1 MLDIGIDNELAS
13 SYGLSLVGRPVI
25 PTAKQ
30 RVEHIE
36 IPGRHGSLTKKGA
49 YENVP
54 FKVKFNMLERKNIK
68 PFIRRA
74 KPWLLQGRTLFF
86 TDDEVYRKIKH
97 VEMGDITTEIEEH
110 GEFEVD
116 FTLDPFEYTEDV
128 NLKLTKPGVIY
139 NPGTIESDPKFWI
152 VGNGTFRITINDV
165 SFQIKDVNGSVVIDS
180 EILEAYT
187 DTISMNNK
195 MVGQFPIFNVGENTI
210 EWSGAI
216 QFMEIRPR
224 WRYK

>member
-1 MLDIGIDNELAS
+1 DNELAS
-13 SYGLSLVGRPVI
+13 SYGLGLVGRPVI

-30 RVEHIE
+30 KVEHIE

-54 FKVKFNMLERKNIK
+54 FQVKFNMLERENIK

-74 KPWLLQGRTLFF
+74 KPWLLQGKTLFF
-86 TDDEVYRKIKH
+86 TDDDVHRKIKH

-180 EILEAYT
+180 EVLEAYT

-195 MVGQFPIFNVGENTI
+195 MVGQFPILGVGENKI
-210 EWSGAI
+210 EWSGSI

>member
-13 SYGLSLVGRPVI
+13 SYGLGLVGRPVI

-30 RVEHIE
+30 KVEHIE

-54 FKVKFNMLERKNIK
+54 FKVKLNMLERENIK

-74 KPWLLQGRTLFF
+74 KPWLLQGKTLFF
-86 TDDEVYRKIKH
+86 TDDDVYRKIKH
-97 VEMGDITTEIEEH
+97 VEMGDIITEIEEH

-139 NPGTIESDPKFWI
+139 NPGTIESEPKFWI
-152 VGNGTFRITINDV
+152 VGNGTFRITINNV

-180 EILEAYT
+180 EVLEAYT

>member
-13 SYGLSLVGRPVI
+13 SYGLGLVGRPMI

-30 RVEHIE
+30 KVEHLE

-54 FKVKFNMLERKNIK
+54 FKVKFNMLERENIK

-128 NLKLTKPGVIY
+128 NLKLTEPGIFY
-139 NPGTIESDPKFWI
+139 NPGTIESEPKFWI
-152 VGNGTFRITINDV
+152 VGNGTLRITINDV
-165 SFQIKDVNGSVVIDS
+165 SFQVKDVNGSVVVDS
-180 EILEAYT
+180 EVLEAYT
-187 DTISMNNK
+187 GTIPMNSK
-195 MVGQFPIFNVGENTI
+195 MIGEFPIFKIGENKI
-210 EWSGAI
+210 DWSGNI
-216 QFMEIRPR
+216 QFMSIRPR
-224 WRYK
+224 WRFI

>member
-13 SYGLSLVGRPVI
+13 SYGLGLVGRPVI

-30 RVEHIE
+30 KVEHIE

-54 FKVKFNMLERKNIK
+54 FKVKFNMLERENIK

-74 KPWLLQGRTLFF
+74 KPWLLQGKTFFF
-86 TDDEVYRKIKH
+86 TDDDVHRKIKH

-152 VGNGTFRITINDV
+152 VGNGTFRITIKDV

-180 EILEAYT
+180 EVLEAYT

-195 MVGQFPIFNVGENTI
+195 MVGQFPILGVGENTI

>member
-13 SYGLSLVGRPVI
+13 SYGLGLVGRPVI

-30 RVEHIE
+30 KVEHIE

-49 YENVP
+49 YENVS
-54 FKVKFNMLERKNIK
+54 FKVKFNMLERENIK

-74 KPWLLQGRTLFF
+74 KPWLLQGKTLFF
-86 TDDEVYRKIKH
+86 TDDDVYRKIKH
-97 VEMGDITTEIEEH
+97 VEMGDIITEIEEH

-195 MVGQFPIFNVGENTI
+195 MVGQFPILGVGENTI

>member
-13 SYGLSLVGRPVI
+13 SYGLGLVGRPVI

-30 RVEHIE
+30 KVEHIE

-49 YENVP
+49 YENVS
-54 FKVKFNMLERKNIK
+54 FKVKFNMLERENIK

-74 KPWLLQGRTLFF
+74 KPWLLQGKTLFF
-86 TDDEVYRKIKH
+86 TDDDVYRKIKH
-97 VEMGDITTEIEEH
+97 VEMGDIVTEIEEH

-116 FTLDPFEYTEDV
+116 FKLDPFEYTEDV

-180 EILEAYT
+180 EILEAYA
-187 DTISMNNK
+187 DTISMNHK
-195 MVGQFPIFNVGENTI
+195 MVGQFPILGVGENTI

>member
-1 MLDIGIDNELAS
+1 MFDIGIDNELAS
-13 SYGLSLVGRPVI
+13 SYGLGLVGRPVI

-30 RVEHIE
+30 KVEHIE

-54 FKVKFNMLERKNIK
+54 FKVKFNILERENIK

-180 EILEAYT
+180 EVLEAYT
-187 DTISMNNK
+187 DTISMNHK
-195 MVGQFPIFNVGENTI
+195 MVGQFPILGVGENTI
-210 EWSGAI
+210 EWSGTI

>member
-13 SYGLSLVGRPVI
+13 SYGLGLVGRPVI

-30 RVEHIE
+30 KVEHIE

-54 FKVKFNMLERKNIK
+54 FKVKFNMLERENIK

-97 VEMGDITTEIEEH
+97 VEMGNITTEIEEH

-187 DTISMNNK
+187 DTISMNHK
-195 MVGQFPIFNVGENTI
+195 MVGQFPIFNIGENKI
-210 EWSGAI
+210 EWSGEI

>member
-13 SYGLSLVGRPVI
+13 SYGLGLVGRPVI

-30 RVEHIE
+30 KVEHIE

-54 FKVKFNMLERKNIK
+54 FKVKFNMLERENIK

-74 KPWLLQGRTLFF
+74 KPWLLQGETLFF
-86 TDDEVYRKIKH
+86 TDDDVHRKIKH
-97 VEMGDITTEIEEH
+97 VEIGDIVTEIEEH

-195 MVGQFPIFNVGENTI
+195 MVGQFPIFNIGENTI
-210 EWSGAI
+210 DWSGAI

>member
-13 SYGLSLVGRPVI
+13 SYGLGLIGRPVI

-30 RVEHIE
+30 KVEHIE

-49 YENVP
+49 YENVS
-54 FKVKFNMLERKNIK
+54 FKVKFNMLERENIK

-74 KPWLLQGRTLFF
+74 KPWLLQGKTLFF
-86 TDDEVYRKIKH
+86 TDDDVHRKIKH

-128 NLKLTKPGVIY
+128 NLKLTSPGVIY

-187 DTISMNNK
+187 DTISMNHK
-195 MVGQFPIFNVGENTI
+195 MVGQFPILGVGENTI

>member
-1 MLDIGIDNELAS
+1 MLEIVIDNELAS
-13 SYGLSLVGRPVI
+13 SYGLGLVGRPVI

-30 RVEHIE
+30 KVEHIE

-49 YENVP
+49 YENVS
-54 FKVKFNMLERKNIK
+54 FKVKFNMLERENVK

-74 KPWLLQGRTLFF
+74 KPWLLQGKTLFS
-86 TDDEVYRKIKH
+86 TDDDVYRKIKH
-97 VEMGDITTEIEEH
+97 VEMGDIITEIEEH

-128 NLKLTKPGVIY
+128 NLKLTEPSVIY

-165 SFQIKDVNGSVVIDS
+165 SFQINDVNGSVVIDS
-180 EILEAYT
+180 EVLEAYT
-187 DTISMNNK
+187 DTIPMNNK
-195 MVGQFPIFNVGENTI
+195 MVGKFPIFNVGENKI

>member
-13 SYGLSLVGRPVI
+13 SYGLGLVGRPVI

-30 RVEHIE
+30 KVEHIE

-54 FKVKFNMLERKNIK
+54 FKVKFNMLERENIK

-139 NPGTIESDPKFWI
+139 NPGTIESEPKFWI

-187 DTISMNNK
+187 DTISMNHK
-195 MVGQFPIFNVGENTI
+195 MVGQFPILGVGENTI
-210 EWSGAI
+210 EWSGTI

>member
-13 SYGLSLVGRPVI
+13 SYGLGLVGRPVI

-30 RVEHIE
+30 KVEHIE
-36 IPGRHGSLTKKGA
+36 VPGRHGSLTKKGA
-49 YENVP
+49 YENVS
-54 FKVKFNMLERKNIK
+54 FKVKFNMLERENIK

-74 KPWLLQGRTLFF
+74 KPWLLQGKTLFF
-86 TDDEVYRKIKH
+86 TDDDVYRKIKH
-97 VEMGDITTEIEEH
+97 VEMGDIITEIEEH

-128 NLKLTKPGVIY
+128 NLKLTQPGVIY
-139 NPGTIESDPKFWI
+139 NPGTMESDPKFWI

-165 SFQIKDVNGSVVIDS
+165 SFQIKDVKGSVVIDS
-180 EILEAYT
+180 EVLEAYT
-187 DTISMNNK
+187 DTISMNHK
-195 MVGQFPIFNVGENTI
+195 MVGQFPILGVGENTI

>member
-13 SYGLSLVGRPVI
+13 SYGLGLVGRPVI

-30 RVEHIE
+30 KVEHIE

-49 YENVP
+49 YENIP
-54 FKVKFNMLERKNIK
+54 FKVKFNMLERENIK

-128 NLKLTKPGVIY
+128 NLKLTSPGVIY

-180 EILEAYT
+180 EVLEAYT

-195 MVGQFPIFNVGENTI
+195 MVGKFPIFNVGENKI
-210 EWSGAI
+210 EWSGSI

>member
-13 SYGLSLVGRPVI
+13 SYGLGLVGRPVI

-30 RVEHIE
+30 KVEHIE

-54 FKVKFNMLERKNIK
+54 FKVKFNMLERENIK

-74 KPWLLQGRTLFF
+74 KPWLLQGKTLFF
-86 TDDEVYRKIKH
+86 TDDDVHRKIKH

-152 VGNGTFRITINDV
+152 LGNGTFRITINDV

-180 EILEAYT
+180 EVLEAYT

-195 MVGQFPIFNVGENTI
+195 MVGQFPILGVGENKI
-210 EWSGAI
+210 EWSGSI

>member
-1 MLDIGIDNELAS
+1 
-13 SYGLSLVGRPVI
+13 
-25 PTAKQ
+25 TAEQ
-30 RVEHIE
+30 EVEHIE
-36 IPGRHGSLTKKGA
+36 VSGRHGSLTKKGA
-49 YENVP
+49 FKDVP
-54 FKVKFNMLERKNIK
+54 LKIKFNMLEEENIK
-68 PFIRRA
+68 PLVRRM
-74 KPWLLQGRTLFF
+74 KSWLINGKTLYF
-86 TDDEVYRKIKH
+86 TDDDVYRKIKH
-97 VEMGDITTEIEEH
+97 VVVGDIVNEIEEH

-116 FTLDPFEYTEDV
+116 FKLDPFEYTEDV

-165 SFQIKDVNGSVVIDS
+165 SFQIKDVNGSVVVDS

-195 MVGQFPIFNVGENTI
+195 MVGQFPILGVGENTI

>member
-13 SYGLSLVGRPVI
+13 SYGLGLVGRPVI

-30 RVEHIE
+30 KVEHIE

-54 FKVKFNMLERKNIK
+54 FKVKFNMLERENIK

-74 KPWLLQGRTLFF
+74 KPWLLQGKTLFF
-86 TDDEVYRKIKH
+86 TDDDVYRKIKH
-97 VEMGDITTEIEEH
+97 VEMGDIITEIEEH

-152 VGNGTFRITINDV
+152 VGNGTFRLTINDV

-187 DTISMNNK
+187 DTISMNHK
-195 MVGQFPIFNVGENTI
+195 
-210 EWSGAI
+210 
-216 QFMEIRPR
+216 
-224 WRYK
+224 

>member
-13 SYGLSLVGRPVI
+13 SYGLGVVGRPVI

-30 RVEHIE
+30 KVEHIE
-36 IPGRHGSLTKKGA
+36 IPGRHGSLTKKGT
-49 YENVP
+49 YENVS
-54 FKVKFNMLERKNIK
+54 FKVKFNMLERENIK

-74 KPWLLQGRTLFF
+74 KPWLLQGKTLFF
-86 TDDEVYRKIKH
+86 TDDDVYRKIKH
-97 VEMGDITTEIEEH
+97 VEMGDIITEIEEH

-128 NLKLTKPGVIY
+128 NLKLTEPGVIY

-180 EILEAYT
+180 EVLEAYT
-187 DTISMNNK
+187 DTIAMNHK
-195 MVGQFPIFNVGENTI
+195 MVGQFPILGVGENTI

-224 WRYK
+224 WRYT

>member
-13 SYGLSLVGRPVI
+13 SYGLGLVGRPVI

-30 RVEHIE
+30 KVEHIE

-54 FKVKFNMLERKNIK
+54 FKVKFNMLERENIK

-74 KPWLLQGRTLFF
+74 KPWLLQGKTLFF
-86 TDDEVYRKIKH
+86 TDDDVHRKIKH

-128 NLKLTKPGVIY
+128 NLKLTKPDVIY

-152 VGNGTFRITINDV
+152 VGNGTFRLTINDV

-195 MVGQFPIFNVGENTI
+195 MVGQFPILGVGENKI
-210 EWSGAI
+210 EWSGSI

>member
-13 SYGLSLVGRPVI
+13 SYGLGLVGRPVI

-30 RVEHIE
+30 KVEHIE

-49 YENVP
+49 YENVS
-54 FKVKFNMLERKNIK
+54 FKVKFNMLERENIK

-74 KPWLLQGRTLFF
+74 KPWLLQGKTLFF
-86 TDDEVYRKIKH
+86 TDDDVYRKIKH
-97 VEMGDITTEIEEH
+97 VEMGDIVTEIEEH

-116 FTLDPFEYTEDV
+116 FKLDPFEYTEDV
-128 NLKLTKPGVIY
+128 NLKLTKSGVIY
-139 NPGTIESDPKFWI
+139 NPGTMESDPKFWI

-180 EILEAYT
+180 EILEAYA
-187 DTISMNNK
+187 DTISMNHK
-195 MVGQFPIFNVGENTI
+195 MVGQFPILGVGENTI

>member
-13 SYGLSLVGRPVI
+13 SYGLGLVGRPVI

-30 RVEHIE
+30 KIEHIE

-54 FKVKFNMLERKNIK
+54 FKVKFNMLERENIK

-195 MVGQFPIFNVGENTI
+195 MVGQFPIFNIGENKI
-210 EWSGAI
+210 EWSGEI

>member
-13 SYGLSLVGRPVI
+13 SYGLGLVGRPVI

-30 RVEHIE
+30 KVEHIE

-54 FKVKFNMLERKNIK
+54 FKVKFNMLERENIK

-74 KPWLLQGRTLFF
+74 KPWLLQGKTLFF
-86 TDDEVYRKIKH
+86 TDDDVYRKIKH
-97 VEMGDITTEIEEH
+97 VEMGDIITEIEEH

-152 VGNGTFRITINDV
+152 VGNGTFRLTINDV

-187 DTISMNNK
+187 DTISMNHK
-195 MVGQFPIFNVGENTI
+195 MVGQFPILGVGENTI

-224 WRYK
+224 WRYI

>member
-13 SYGLSLVGRPVI
+13 SYGLGLVGRPVI

-30 RVEHIE
+30 KVEHIE

-54 FKVKFNMLERKNIK
+54 FKVKFNMLERENIK

-97 VEMGDITTEIEEH
+97 VEMGNITTEIEEH

-152 VGNGTFRITINDV
+152 VGNGTFRITINDI

-180 EILEAYT
+180 EVLEVYT
-187 DTISMNNK
+187 DTISMNHK
-195 MVGQFPIFNVGENTI
+195 MVGQFPILGVGENTI
-210 EWSGAI
+210 EWSGTI

-224 WRYK
+224 WIYK

>member
-1 MLDIGIDNELAS
+1 MDIGIDNELAS
-13 SYGLSLVGRPVI
+13 SYGLGLVGRPVI

-30 RVEHIE
+30 KVEHIE

-54 FKVKFNMLERKNIK
+54 FKVRFNMLERENIK

-74 KPWLLQGRTLFF
+74 KPWLLQGKTLFF
-86 TDDEVYRKIKH
+86 TDDDVHRKMKH

-128 NLKLTKPGVIY
+128 NLKLTKPGVMY

-187 DTISMNNK
+187 DTISMNHK
-195 MVGQFPIFNVGENTI
+195 MIGQFPILGVGENKI
-210 EWSGAI
+210 EWSGSI
-216 QFMEIRPR
+216 RFMEIRPR

>member
-1 MLDIGIDNELAS
+1 
-13 SYGLSLVGRPVI
+13 
-25 PTAKQ
+25 
-30 RVEHIE
+30 
-36 IPGRHGSLTKKGA
+36 
-49 YENVP
+49 
-54 FKVKFNMLERKNIK
+54 MLEEENIK
-68 PFIRRA
+68 PLVRRM
-74 KPWLLQGRTLFF
+74 KSWLMNGKTLYF
-86 TDDEVYRKIKH
+86 TDDDVYRKIKH
-97 VEMGDITTEIEEH
+97 VVVGDIVNEIEEH

-116 FTLDPFEYTEDV
+116 FKLDPFEYTEDV

-139 NPGTIESDPKFWI
+139 NPGTIESYPKFWI

-187 DTISMNNK
+187 DTISMNHK

-210 EWSGAI
+210 EWSGVI

>member
-13 SYGLSLVGRPVI
+13 SYGLGLVGRPVI

-30 RVEHIE
+30 KVEHIE

-54 FKVKFNMLERKNIK
+54 FKVKFNMLERENIK

-152 VGNGTFRITINDV
+152 VGNGTFRITINDI

-180 EILEAYT
+180 EVLEAYT
-187 DTISMNNK
+187 DTISMNHK
-195 MVGQFPIFNVGENTI
+195 MVGQFPILGVGENTI
-210 EWSGAI
+210 EWSGTI

>member
-1 MLDIGIDNELAS
+1 MLDIGIDNELAN
-13 SYGLSLVGRPVI
+13 SYGLGLVGRPVI

-30 RVEHIE
+30 KVEHIE

-54 FKVKFNMLERKNIK
+54 FKVKFNMLERENIK
-68 PFIRRA
+68 PFIRHA
-74 KPWLLQGRTLFF
+74 KPWLLQGKTFFF
-86 TDDEVYRKIKH
+86 TDDDVHRKIKH

-152 VGNGTFRITINDV
+152 VGNGNFRITINDV

-187 DTISMNNK
+187 DTISMNHK

>member
-1 MLDIGIDNELAS
+1 
-13 SYGLSLVGRPVI
+13 
-25 PTAKQ
+25 
-30 RVEHIE
+30 
-36 IPGRHGSLTKKGA
+36 HGSLTKKGA
-49 YENVP
+49 FKDVP
-54 FKVKFNMLERKNIK
+54 LKIKFNMLEEENIK
-68 PFIRRA
+68 PLVRRMKA
-74 KPWLLQGRTLFF
+74 WLMNGKTLYF
-86 TDDEVYRKIKH
+86 TDDDVYRKIKH
-97 VEMGDITTEIEEH
+97 VVVGDIVNEIEEH

-116 FTLDPFEYTEDV
+116 FKLDPFEYTEDV

-139 NPGTIESDPKFWI
+139 NPGTIESDPKFGI
-152 VGNGTFRITINDV
+152 VGNGTFRLTINDV

-180 EILEAYT
+180 EVLEVYT
-187 DTISMNNK
+187 DTMSMNNK

>member
-13 SYGLSLVGRPVI
+13 SYGLGLVGRPVI

-30 RVEHIE
+30 KVEHIE

-49 YENVP
+49 YENVS
-54 FKVKFNMLERKNIK
+54 FKVKFNMLERENIK

-74 KPWLLQGRTLFF
+74 KPWLLQGKTLFF
-86 TDDEVYRKIKH
+86 TDDDVYRKIKH
-97 VEMGDITTEIEEH
+97 VEMGDIITEIEEH

-152 VGNGTFRITINDV
+152 VGNGTFCLTINDV

-180 EILEAYT
+180 EVLEAYT

-195 MVGQFPIFNVGENTI
+195 MVGQFPILGVGENTI

>member
-13 SYGLSLVGRPVI
+13 SYGLGLVGRPVI
-25 PTAKQ
+25 PIAKQ
-30 RVEHIE
+30 KVEHIE

-54 FKVKFNMLERKNIK
+54 FKVKFNMLERENIK

-180 EILEAYT
+180 EVLEAYT
-187 DTISMNNK
+187 DTISMNHK
-195 MVGQFPIFNVGENTI
+195 MVGQFPILGVGENTI

>member
-1 MLDIGIDNELAS
+1 AS
-13 SYGLSLVGRPVI
+13 SYGLGLVGRPVI

-30 RVEHIE
+30 KVEHIE

-54 FKVKFNMLERKNIK
+54 FKVKFNMLERENIK

-74 KPWLLQGRTLFF
+74 KPWLLQGKTLFF
-86 TDDEVYRKIKH
+86 TDDDVHRKIKH

-128 NLKLTKPGVIY
+128 NLKLTKPDVIY

-180 EILEAYT
+180 EVLEAYT

-195 MVGQFPIFNVGENTI
+195 MVGQFPIFNMGENKI
-210 EWSGAI
+210 EWSGSI